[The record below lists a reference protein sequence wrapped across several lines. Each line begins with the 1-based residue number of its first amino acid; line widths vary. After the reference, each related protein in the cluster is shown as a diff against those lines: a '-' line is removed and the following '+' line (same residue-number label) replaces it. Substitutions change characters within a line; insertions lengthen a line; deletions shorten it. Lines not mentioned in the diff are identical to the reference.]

1 MVLLLDAIIGAA
13 GLVVGYYVGTKYS
26 TSSLAAELN
35 TLLAD
40 GKADVANIKAWLAS
54 KL

>member
-1 MVLLLDAIIGAA
+1 MLFELLSAGA
-13 GLVVGYYVGTKYS
+13 GLVAGYYVGTKYS

-40 GKADVANIKAWLAS
+40 GKSDVASLKAWLAS